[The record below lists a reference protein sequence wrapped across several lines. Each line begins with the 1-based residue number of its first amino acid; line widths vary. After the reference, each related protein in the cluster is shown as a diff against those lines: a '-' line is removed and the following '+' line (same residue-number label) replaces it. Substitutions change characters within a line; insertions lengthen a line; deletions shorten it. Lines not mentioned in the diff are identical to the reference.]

1 MRKFVLTLAVALSA
15 GVSRQPLI
23 QP

>member
-1 MRKFVLTLAVALSA
+1 MRKFVLTLALALSA